1 VEEGEAAD
9 QGDRSGEVEE
19 GGADEPTQERD

>member
-1 VEEGEAAD
+1 VVEEGEAAD

-19 GGADEPTQERD
+19 GGADEPT